1 MVEEFRPFL
10 ADRLALSLLNR
21 RQLGIR
27 DFVQLDNGAVLLKED
42 ARKTV
47 LVAYQERKRE
57 EMRHAFLEEKCEIGL
72 LPLIQAQLLARH
84 LRGDLEA
91 YPPFLWK

>member
-1 MVEEFRPFL
+1 ML
-10 ADRLALSLLNR
+10 ADRMTLSLINR
-21 RQLGIR
+21 QQVGER
-27 DFVQLDNGAVLLKED
+27 DFVQMDSGAVQMRED

-57 EMRHAFLEEKCEIGL
+57 ELRHAFLEEKAPLGL
-72 LPLIQAQLLARH
+72 FPFLQAQLLARH
-84 LRGDLEA
+84 LRGDLDA